1 MKMTVGTGYGALSCE
16 LSVADDMV
24 FTSEVSCE
32 GYAAESIRYAIC
44 RFLRK
49 NRQACNRYVTMSY
62 KMRFAKGKARKAK
75 RCRFTAPAKLL
86 ELPGGSVEAIL
97 TVDPTGVTVKSVS
110 ITLSS
115 GKGRSSGGLRWAS

>member
-1 MKMTVGTGYGALSCE
+1 MKMTIGTGYGALSCE

-32 GYAAESIRYAIC
+32 GYLAESIRYAVC

-49 NRQACNRYVTMSY
+49 NRQACDRYVTMSY

-86 ELPGGSVEAIL
+86 ELPGGSVEVIL
-97 TVDPTGVTVKSVS
+97 AVDPVGVTVKSVS

-115 GKGRSSGGLRWAS
+115 GKGQESDGLQWAS